1 MASYKYEAIRLRY
14 IVNHELPRRCTRR
27 RKSANYWLVTC
38 GTTVILAKFM
48 ISTFLAIKLP

>member
-14 IVNHELPRRCTRR
+14 IVNHELPRRCTGR